1 MPKFEIHSKLG
12 GRFYFAFKV
21 ADKLIFSSRDFDSKE
36 KCNNAINLIKET
48 PFEQLYDINVS
59 SGDDY
64 LFCIRDKKNRPIGS
78 SKKPV
83 TFSELTK
90 KINLVKNTTATAE
103 IVNVGVVIK
112 NDIFVH

>member
-21 ADKLIFSSRDFDSKE
+21 ADELIFSSRDFDSRQE
-36 KCNNAINLIKET
+36 CNDAINLIKET

-59 SGDDY
+59 CGDDY
-64 LFCIRDKKNRPIGS
+64 LFCIRDKKNRIIGS

-83 TFSELTK
+83 PFSELTK
-90 KINLVKNTTATAE
+90 KINLVKNTAQIAE
-103 IVNVGVVIK
+103 VVNVGVVIK
-112 NDIFVH
+112 SDMFVH